1 MSLEIYL
8 ADASII
14 RSVAGE
20 LISAGAGKSVV
31 KRGNEH
37 DSRFTLQASKGD
49 ATATRSSEGLSSN
62 RTGPLCRGQDMSFML
77 HLVFKAVP
85 NFPAVTDLNATSKQ
99 RFLVLGHPVLP
110 VAPFSVQQL
119 NIK

>member
-1 MSLEIYL
+1 MSLEIDL

-31 KRGNEH
+31 RRGNEH
-37 DSRFTLQASKGD
+37 DSRFTLSKGD

-62 RTGPLCRGQDMSFML
+62 RAERPLCRGQENKFHASL
-77 HLVFKAVP
+77 KVGTVF
-85 NFPAVTDLNATSKQ
+85 LSGSQ
-99 RFLVLGHPVLP
+99 R
-110 VAPFSVQQL
+110 
-119 NIK
+119 